1 MKMAFLMYIRIL
13 QGMLQLMC
21 RWIKL
26 ENAIHI
32 VFFNMELCMAGMLDA
47 IDQRTQLVGAN
58 RLELLLFRLK
68 GPQVYGIN
76 VFKVKEVLQCPPLTV
91 LPKSHRVVTGVA
103 HIRSGTIPIMDM
115 GLATGNVSVGDPK
128 ACFVIIT
135 EYNMATQ
142 GFLVSGVERIVN
154 MNWEEIHPPP
164 KGTGRE
170 HYLTA
175 VTEVDDRIVEIIDVE
190 KILSEVSPMEET
202 ISEDIL
208 ASSRENES
216 DVAAKVLI
224 ADDSKI
230 ARKQVTKCLEALGVE
245 VTAVCDGREAL
256 THLQEMVT
264 SGVNP
269 ANYYSMMI
277 SDIEMP
283 EMDGYTLTTAVRSDP
298 NMKGMHIILHTSLSG
313 VFNQNMVQKVGA
325 DDFIAKFNPD
335 VLASKVAERSAIFK
349 SLSK

>member
-1 MKMAFLMYIRIL
+1 
-13 QGMLQLMC
+13 
-21 RWIKL
+21 
-26 ENAIHI
+26 
-32 VFFNMELCMAGMLDA
+32 MAGVLDTV
-47 IDQRTQLVGAN
+47 DQRTQLVGEN

-76 VFKVKEVLQCPPLTV
+76 VFKVKEVLQCPALTV
-91 LPKSHRVVTGVA
+91 LPKSHHVVIGVA

-115 GLATGNVSVGDPK
+115 GLATGNPSVGDPK
-128 ACFVIIT
+128 GCFVIIT

-154 MNWEEIHPPP
+154 LNWEEIHPPP
-164 KGTGRE
+164 KGTGRD

-175 VTEVDDRIVEIIDVE
+175 VTEVDNHLVEIIDVE
-190 KILSEVSPMEET
+190 KILSEVSPSEEA
-202 ISEDIL
+202 ISESIL
-208 ASSRENES
+208 ETARENAPNEQP
-216 DVAAKVLI
+216 KVLI

-230 ARKQVTKCLEALGVE
+230 ARKQVTRCLEALGVE
-245 VTAVCDGREAL
+245 VTAMCDGKEAL
-256 THLQEMVT
+256 THLQDMVT

-269 ANYYSMMI
+269 SDHYAMMI

-283 EMDGYTLTTAVRSDP
+283 EMDGYTLTSAVRNDP

-313 VFNQNMVQKVGA
+313 VFNENMVQKVGA

-335 VLASKVAERSAIFK
+335 VLAAKVSERTAIAAESPVQ
-349 SLSK
+349 

>member
-1 MKMAFLMYIRIL
+1 
-13 QGMLQLMC
+13 
-21 RWIKL
+21 
-26 ENAIHI
+26 
-32 VFFNMELCMAGMLDA
+32 MAGVLDA
-47 IDQRTQLVGAN
+47 VDQRTQLVGEN
-58 RLELLLFRLK
+58 RLELLLFRLS
-68 GPQVYGIN
+68 GSQIYGIN
-76 VFKVKEVLQCPPLTV
+76 VFKVKEVLQCPPLTI
-91 LPKSHRVVTGVA
+91 LPKSHRVIIGVA

-115 GLATGNVSVGDPK
+115 GLATGNSSVGDPK
-128 ACFVIIT
+128 DCFVIIT

-175 VTEVDDRIVEIIDVE
+175 VTEVEERLVEIIDVE
-190 KILSEVSPMEET
+190 KILAEVSPQEDS
-202 ISEDIL
+202 ISEDVL
-208 ASSRENES
+208 ETAKASAPDE
-216 DVAAKVLI
+216 APKVLI

-245 VTAVCDGREAL
+245 VTAMCDGREAL
-256 THLQEMVT
+256 DHLQGMVSEGT
-264 SGVNP
+264 NP
-269 ANYYSMMI
+269 ADYYAMMI

-283 EMDGYTLTTAVRSDP
+283 EMDGYTLTTAVRADP

-335 VLASKVAERSAIFK
+335 VLASKVSERVAVASQK
-349 SLSK
+349 